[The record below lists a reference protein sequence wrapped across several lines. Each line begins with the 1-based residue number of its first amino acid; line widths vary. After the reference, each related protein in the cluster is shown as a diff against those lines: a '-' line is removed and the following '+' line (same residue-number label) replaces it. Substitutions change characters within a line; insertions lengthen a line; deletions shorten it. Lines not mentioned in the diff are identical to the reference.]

1 MKVGQEKIISDSI
14 INFKKISKQEID
26 NYTSIRAEI
35 EIEKNENKLKFYP
48 ELRLYKIP
56 EMITSEADIKTN
68 LLNDNL
74 LVVNYLKGSDYLNI
88 RYQKKPFMFL
98 IWLSAVMLGL
108 GGILGLRDKLK

>member
-48 ELRLYKIP
+48 ELRL
-56 EMITSEADIKTN
+56 
-68 LLNDNL
+68 
-74 LVVNYLKGSDYLNI
+74 
-88 RYQKKPFMFL
+88 F
-98 IWLSAVMLGL
+98 
-108 GGILGLRDKLK
+108 